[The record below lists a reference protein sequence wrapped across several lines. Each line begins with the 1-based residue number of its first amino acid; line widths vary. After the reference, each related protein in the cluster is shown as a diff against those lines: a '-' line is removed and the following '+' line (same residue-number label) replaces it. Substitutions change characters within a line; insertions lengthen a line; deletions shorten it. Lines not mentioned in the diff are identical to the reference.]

1 MAETR
6 QMSLAEKLTQRVAR
20 AEEVRAN
27 AGTDE
32 LDAFADAGTK
42 DKVLENILP
51 GQHLAQIRVEL
62 ISPAPEGQA
71 RSEFDEGR
79 LRALAES
86 LKRSG
91 LREPIIVTPH
101 GAAPGRYQLVA
112 GERRWRAAQ
121 LAGLAEL
128 PCIVDPKLVDRRD
141 KLLAQA
147 EENLHRE
154 NLNPVEEARVLVQ
167 LMESRELDVQAAGEL
182 IGRSDIQARR
192 LYRIHSTIE
201 PIKQAVL
208 RGDLDARAAIEV
220 DRIYNNFA
228 GGGVDARVEAAGR
241 IEKLIA
247 RVVEEKWSIRRLEQ
261 YGKKRVAAASSQFD
275 DGGTS
280 NTSKPQK
287 LDGDTRASSVGGQDA
302 AKLVPAVSQPPSP
315 IVVREGGRLVIE
327 EHRIERREVTPE
339 EREQLIDLLEGLLMR
354 VRRC

>member
-6 QMSLAEKLTQRVAR
+6 QMSLADKLTQRVAR

-32 LDAFADAGTK
+32 LDAFAEAGTK

-201 PIKQAVL
+201 PIKHAVL

-220 DRIYNNFA
+220 DRIYNTFPKA
-228 GGGVDARVEAAGR
+228 DVDARAEAVHR

-247 RVVEEKWSIRRLEQ
+247 RIVEEKWSIRRLEQ
-261 YGKKRVAAASSQFD
+261 YGNKGRAPTSTRP
-275 DGGTS
+275 DGDCPETP
-280 NTSKPQK
+280 KPEK
-287 LDGDTRASSVGGQDA
+287 LDGDTHASTVGGEERTQA
-302 AKLVPAVSQPPSP
+302 APAVPQLPSP
-315 IVVREGGRLVIE
+315 IVVREGGRLVID
-327 EHRIERREVTPE
+327 EHRIERRDVTPE
-339 EREQLIDLLEGLLMR
+339 EREQLIEVLEGLLMR